1 MADWFKARVL
11 ARRND
16 READSFQELV
26 DTIQTAIDDGDYEG
40 SLDIGALQHFP
51 NRTLASSIDEDYA
64 VRDGEVEFSLVIPYG
79 IDFEAIGDFM
89 GDFGVDELYCLFAH
103 EREEQQDWETN
114 DEEHKS
120 IGLVKFK
127 NVYDADGDCE
137 DIEKTFD
144 YPDADDVQKLAQ
156 YWRLAWNGEWTHEG
170 RMEDFF
176 LQSGVEIA
184 TGADKALLDE
194 STDAYITL
202 REFIMRSGI

>member
-1 MADWFKARVL
+1 MADWFKARFL

-16 READSFQELV
+16 READSFKELV
-26 DTIQTAIDDGDYEG
+26 DAIQPAIDDGDYEG

-51 NRTLASSIDEDYA
+51 GRTLASSIDEDYA

-127 NVYDADGDCE
+127 NVYDADGCEELEEVEFAGAIEEIE
-137 DIEKTFD
+137 DIAFASCPKLKKVVVPAGTLVGD
-144 YPDADDVQKLAQ
+144 DAFMNSPTEVI
-156 YWRLAWNGEWTHEG
+156 R
-170 RMEDFF
+170 R
-176 LQSGVEIA
+176 
-184 TGADKALLDE
+184 
-194 STDAYITL
+194 
-202 REFIMRSGI
+202 